1 MTKTLGILV
10 LATLLVA
17 SVATGEKMAGSI
29 SLAKRVFMLFD
40 VNGPLGTGFRIC
52 RPNLVLTA
60 AHVINEH
67 SPAEVRVVSTYF
79 SPAKIFTPTRI
90 ERHPKADVAALFL
103 DEEEAAQAALECFD
117 LGVPSSD
124 YPGFSDYPLAED
136 VLAYGF
142 PVIADEKPIP
152 PRMMKGH
159 IQSKRQYEGYAA
171 YELAF
176 PAFPGLS
183 GSPVFRDHNRNVV
196 VAIVTTST
204 TYAHRETR
212 MRPRADW
219 ALGAALPPLAEWL
232 GSFKGS

>member
-17 SVATGEKMAGSI
+17 SVATGEKMTGSI

-103 DEEEAAQAALECFD
+103 DEKEAQRRQHWNVLISVCHQATIRASRTIL
-117 LGVPSSD
+117 LV
-124 YPGFSDYPLAED
+124 
-136 VLAYGF
+136 
-142 PVIADEKPIP
+142 
-152 PRMMKGH
+152 RMFWPMD
-159 IQSKRQYEGYAA
+159 
-171 YELAF
+171 
-176 PAFPGLS
+176 
-183 GSPVFRDHNRNVV
+183 FR
-196 VAIVTTST
+196 
-204 TYAHRETR
+204 
-212 MRPRADW
+212 
-219 ALGAALPPLAEWL
+219 
-232 GSFKGS
+232 K